1 MHLIEQYS
9 LAMGARIN
17 KPFIETSYYP
27 LPFERYIVIEN
38 GFEVKSRIYG
48 MWPDII
54 ASIKPDLDE
63 KNIFNEI
70 QDSIMSDCETKSFY
84 NGMIFKY
91 WPKITFD
98 EMTKYDIEG
107 IKEKRIDK
115 KNSEF
120 MVAITFDDTFKNVKD
135 VALPILKKYLR
146 RK

>member
-38 GFEVKSRIYG
+38 GYEVKSRIYG

-63 KNIFNEI
+63 KNIFIVQGGEANSEQI
-70 QDSIMSDCETKSFY
+70 P
-84 NGMIFKY
+84 G
-91 WPKITFD
+91 TFD
-98 EMTKYDIEG
+98 LRG
-107 IKEKRIDK
+107 RASIKQQA
-115 KNSEF
+115 F
-120 MVAITFDDTFKNVKD
+120 
-135 VALPILKKYLR
+135 
-146 RK
+146 